1 MGIILPVITLAFK
14 ELQTKHDTR
23 HYGKVP
29 PYKPSI
35 PPRAGGAIQTT
46 RKLCSSKAPTA
57 IVKPGSPAKEVT
69 EG

>member
-14 ELQTKHDTR
+14 ELQTKYDTR

-29 PYKPSI
+29 PCKPSI

-46 RKLCSSKAPTA
+46 RKLCGSKAPTA